1 MPRRACLAAVLA
13 AVLALCGCDLFAGR
27 TGGGTETETAGVLRD
42 ADGTPAVSARVTV
55 RPADYLADS
64 LLTSEEVKPRLET
77 WTDAAGR
84 FRLRGLPP
92 GAYRLE
98 AEDGIGRGLVHDFV
112 QEAGKRYVVPT
123 DILRPHG
130 SISGS
135 FAPDSNPNSGRFV
148 QIYGLERLVKAD
160 PATGAFMVNGLPPGT
175 YDLRFLGFEAFR
187 RQKVL
192 RGVKVISGEVA
203 HLEPVALEEI
213 AKLSFRMEDGALAI
227 DGVDA
232 KSPVIFDNEFWDNG
246 PDNEYVWAKAS
257 KGDLDLRGNLV
268 TDAFRPGMATMDNQL
283 IRAKAERRAAQLAGL
298 GVIPDPLP
306 GSRRPL
312 QAAASGR
319 LEDILPEQ
327 SAGSDLIV
335 AEARRATPE
344 QPLVVICGGALTTV
358 ANAYLADPSIAPR
371 MVVAAIYPFTIN
383 ASDSV
388 AAYVVA
394 KRCRMLVW
402 GRDYVWK
409 GALDTARLDA
419 LPRSRM
425 GERLR
430 GYFLPQARLG
440 RGTYGDLAPAA
451 FLFSRKVWTGVEMA
465 KFSPPLSVS
474 PASGL
479 SFDFLDVPDAANDWA
494 AYATE
499 YFATLGDTALYAPVA
514 VPGRVEAEGY
524 AARSGPRGVLTAP
537 GSAPDAEHGDA
548 MTGSAGGWL
557 EFRIA
562 ADSAATRKV
571 ALRYRSAAGGRIALS
586 LAGGTPVE
594 AALPAAAD
602 WMETELDLTL
612 AEGTQRLRAAWSAG
626 TFDLDWMEV
635 K

>member
-1 MPRRACLAAVLA
+1 MFHRASLAAVFA
-13 AVLALCGCDLFAGR
+13 TALALSGCELLAGR
-27 TGGGTETETAGVLRD
+27 TGGGTETETAGVFRD
-42 ADGTPAVSARVTV
+42 ADGTPAVSARVMV

-64 LLTSEEVKPRLET
+64 LLTSEEVKPRFET
-77 WTDAAGR
+77 WTDASGR
-84 FRLRGLPP
+84 FRLRGLPA

-98 AEDGIGRGLVHDFV
+98 AEDGMGRGFVYDFV
-112 QEAGKRYVVPT
+112 QETGKRHVVPT
-123 DILRPHG
+123 ETLRPHG

-135 FAPDSNPNSGRFV
+135 FAPDSNPNLGRFV

-160 PATGAFMVNGLPPGT
+160 PATGAFMVNGLPPGA
-175 YDLRFLGFEAFR
+175 YDLRFLGIEAFR
-187 RQKVL
+187 KQKVL
-192 RGVKVISGEVA
+192 RGVKVVSGEVA
-203 HLEPVALEEI
+203 HLETVALEEI
-213 AKLSFRMEDGALAI
+213 AKLSFQVEAGALAI

-268 TDAFRPGMATMDNQL
+268 TDAMRPGTATVDHQL
-283 IRAKAERRAAQLAGL
+283 VRAKAERRAAQLAGL
-298 GVIPDPLP
+298 GGIPDPLP
-306 GSRRPL
+306 GSRRIL

-319 LEDILPEQ
+319 LEDILTER

-335 AEARRATPE
+335 AEARKATPE
-344 QPLVVICGGALTTV
+344 KPLVVVCGGALTTV

-402 GRDYVWK
+402 GRNYVWK
-409 GALDTARLDA
+409 GSLDTARLDV
-419 LPRSRM
+419 LPRGRM

-430 GYFLPQARLG
+430 GYFLPQARSG

-451 FLFSRKVWTGVEMA
+451 YLFSRKVWTGAEMA
-465 KFSPPLSVS
+465 KFSPPLSVT

-479 SFDFLDVPDAANDWA
+479 SFDFLDVPEAANDWA
-494 AYATE
+494 AYADE
-499 YFATLGDTALYAPVA
+499 YFATLGDTALYAPSA
-514 VPGRVEAEGY
+514 LPGRVEAEGY
-524 AARSGPRGVLTAP
+524 SLRSGPRGALTAA

-548 MTGSAGGWL
+548 MAGSAGNWL
-557 EFRIA
+557 EFRVA

-586 LAGGTPVE
+586 LAGGATVE
-594 AALPAAAD
+594 AALPASAD
-602 WMETELDLTL
+602 WTETELDLPL
-612 AEGTQRLRAAWSAG
+612 LPGTRLLRASWKEG
-626 TFDLDWMEV
+626 IFDLDWLEA